1 MNWFGNFNNNQN
13 INNEVAYKNKQ
24 NNEIFFQNEQ
34 IEDTN
39 MFIDQ
44 NLQFKETPF
53 QQIQMISN
61 ESKNENESEEE
72 EEDDDESFV
81 AEDDEKI
88 KEENK
93 KKKCS
98 LTEHGEIDAISFC
111 NECKIYMCNKCE
123 KIHSGL
129 LKHHFVYSLDKN
141 ITNIFTGTC
150 KVKNHSMKL
159 EYFCKNHNQLCCAAC
174 IAKIRCKGNGK
185 HKNCKIFYI
194 NKIKKN
200 KKNLLNENVIYL
212 EDLSHTLEE
221 SINELKKLFETINE
235 NKEKLKLKIQK
246 IFTKI
251 RNTINDRED
260 QILFQVD
267 KEFDECFFKE
277 DLIKE
282 SEKLPNKIKES
293 LDRGKKIGNNEWD
306 DEKKLSSIINDCL
319 NIESDIKNINIL
331 KENIKKCNSNKDL
344 EIYFSPEED
353 EINKF
358 LDEIKNF
365 GKIFHCKR
373 NEEEKKKK
381 KRKKDQK

>member
-1 MNWFGNFNNNQN
+1 M
-13 INNEVAYKNKQ
+13 V
-24 NNEIFFQNEQ
+24 
-34 IEDTN
+34 
-39 MFIDQ
+39 
-44 NLQFKETPF
+44 
-53 QQIQMISN
+53 
-61 ESKNENESEEE
+61 EE
-72 EEDDDESFV
+72 
-81 AEDDEKI
+81 EDDEKI

-123 KIHSGL
+123 KVHSGL

-141 ITNIFTGTC
+141 MTNIFTGTC

-159 EYFCKNHNQLCCAAC
+159 EYFCKDHNQLCCAAC

-200 KKNLLNENVIYL
+200 KKNLLNENVKYL
-212 EDLSHTLEE
+212 EDLSLTLEE

-235 NKEKLKLKIQK
+235 NKDKLKLKIQQ
-246 IFTKI
+246 IFTRI

-267 KEFDECFFKE
+267 KEFDKYFFKE

-282 SEKLPNKIKES
+282 SEKLPNKIKVS
-293 LDRGKKIGNNEWD
+293 LDRGKKIENKEWD

-344 EIYFSPEED
+344 EIYFSPEEY

-358 LDEIKNF
+358 LDEIEDF
-365 GKIFHCKR
+365 GQILHSDRKEKIKE
-373 NEEEKKKK
+373 NKMEVAEVSLNINNN
-381 KRKKDQK
+381 

>member
-1 MNWFGNFNNNQN
+1 
-13 INNEVAYKNKQ
+13 
-24 NNEIFFQNEQ
+24 
-34 IEDTN
+34 
-39 MFIDQ
+39 
-44 NLQFKETPF
+44 
-53 QQIQMISN
+53 
-61 ESKNENESEEE
+61 
-72 EEDDDESFV
+72 
-81 AEDDEKI
+81 
-88 KEENK
+88 
-93 KKKCS
+93 
-98 LTEHGEIDAISFC
+98 
-111 NECKIYMCNKCE
+111 MCNKCE

-129 LKHHFVYSLDKN
+129 LKHHFVYSLDQN
-141 ITNIFTGTC
+141 FTNIFTGAC

-159 EYFCKNHNQLCCAAC
+159 EYFCKDHNQLCCAAC

-235 NKEKLKLKIQK
+235 SKEKLKLKIQK
-246 IFTKI
+246 IFTQI

-282 SEKLPNKIKES
+282 SEKLPNKIKIS
-293 LDRGKKIGNNEWD
+293 LDRGKKIGNNEWE

-319 NIESDIKNINIL
+319 NIESDIKDINIL

-365 GKIFHCKR
+365 GKIFHCNQKEKPL
-373 NEEEKKKK
+373 NSEKEDELEEEFPMNNLNIDKNTKRKNKKKSHK
-381 KRKKDQK
+381 KKPKEQELNETF

>member
-221 SINELKKLFETINE
+221 SINELKKLFENINE

-331 KENIKKCNSNKDL
+331 KENIKKCNSNKYL

>member
-129 LKHHFVYSLDKN
+129 LKHHFVYSLDQN
-141 ITNIFTGTC
+141 FTNIFTGTC

-200 KKNLLNENVIYL
+200 KKNLLNENIIYL

-221 SINELKKLFETINE
+221 SINELKKLFENINE

-246 IFTKI
+246 IFTQI
-251 RNTINDRED
+251 RNTINDSED